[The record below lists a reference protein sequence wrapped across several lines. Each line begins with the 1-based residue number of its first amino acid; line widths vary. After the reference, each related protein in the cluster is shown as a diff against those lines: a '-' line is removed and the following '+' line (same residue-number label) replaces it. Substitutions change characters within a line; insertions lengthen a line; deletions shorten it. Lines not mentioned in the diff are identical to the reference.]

1 MLVIPQVLHH
11 GIAGGFINTNTLL
24 CYVCLSRSVQYMPRK
39 YVFLFLRIL
48 FGRLL
53 LLHTFGRNGVAF
65 VQGAG

>member
-1 MLVIPQVLHH
+1 MVLLAVLSIQIHCCALLVFLD
-11 GIAGGFINTNTLL
+11 LYL
-24 CYVCLSRSVQYMPRK
+24 PRK
-39 YVFLFLRIL
+39 YVFLFLRIF

>member
-1 MLVIPQVLHH
+1 MSLLAVLSIQIHCC
-11 GIAGGFINTNTLL
+11 AMFVFLDL
-24 CYVCLSRSVQYMPRK
+24 YLPRK
-39 YVFLFLRIL
+39 YVFLFLRFH